1 MRGRKNIFPY
11 YLYILLTLIASLG
24 VIFSSNLL
32 VLIVFWGFLGLLLY
46 LLISFGEN
54 KNTPATAKKALIII
68 GGSDAIMLLGLAM
81 VWKITGTLEISKIKI
96 ALDSNTAIA
105 AYLCLACGA
114 FAKAGLMPFHTWIP
128 DTAQD
133 APAPVT
139 AYLPASLDKL
149 LGIYLLCRLSL
160 NLFIM
165 NPAMNTLLMVM
176 GSITI
181 VAAVMMALVQHDL
194 KRLLGYHAV
203 SQVGYMVLGIGTGT
217 ALGIAAG
224 LFHML
229 NHAIYKSCLFF
240 SAGNVEQK
248 AGTTDLD
255 KLGGYAKFM
264 PVTFITFLIASL
276 AISGIPP
283 FNGFASKWMIYQ
295 AIVDSAKTGN
305 TLWMIYLAAAMFG
318 SALTLASFMKLIN
331 AVFLGQPA
339 DKTNASIKQG
349 EAPLPMLAVGIVLA
363 ALCVLFGVFAY
374 QLPLKN
380 YIIPSVG
387 PGLVFPGVWNSPL
400 ATILLLSAIIIGLL
414 FYWLGVNKK
423 PRETRNFIGGEILE
437 DHPQMRVSGTEF
449 YNTISDAPPF
459 KNIYRLAEEK
469 NFDLYESGKK
479 IVFWLNGI
487 LNRMHNGIISNYLAW
502 CLLGMI
508 ILFYALSIK

>member
-1 MRGRKNIFPY
+1 
-11 YLYILLTLIASLG
+11 
-24 VIFSSNLL
+24 
-32 VLIVFWGFLGLLLY
+32 
-46 LLISFGEN
+46 
-54 KNTPATAKKALIII
+54 
-68 GGSDAIMLLGLAM
+68 
-81 VWKITGTLEISKIKI
+81 
-96 ALDSNTAIA
+96 
-105 AYLCLACGA
+105 
-114 FAKAGLMPFHTWIP
+114 
-128 DTAQD
+128 
-133 APAPVT
+133 
-139 AYLPASLDKL
+139 
-149 LGIYLLCRLSL
+149 
-160 NLFIM
+160 M